1 MLKRLS
7 SKAAASEE
15 ARRTLRYVEPL
26 SDERTPLADF
36 FSILLAKPVTADSFP
51 KAMVIERHPTGSPQR
66 LTMRWTVLLCLLITV
81 GGLWGCEKLTSS
93 FRRTPLPDMGPRL
106 ANSVKLTFDPSLTNL
121 KMPYT
126 DACNSPHELSGGKR
140 SNRS

>member
-1 MLKRLS
+1 MVHTSWATGEDHTGCSKRLS

-51 KAMVIERHPTGSPQR
+51 
-66 LTMRWTVLLCLLITV
+66 
-81 GGLWGCEKLTSS
+81 
-93 FRRTPLPDMGPRL
+93 
-106 ANSVKLTFDPSLTNL
+106 
-121 KMPYT
+121 
-126 DACNSPHELSGGKR
+126 
-140 SNRS
+140 